1 MIIFELVCRQ
11 GHRFE
16 GWFASK
22 EDFARQSDEQ
32 MVRCPVCDDAK
43 VAIVPSAKVQVGK
56 PAAAPV
62 PATAPAAST
71 DTAGGDAMMGL
82 PPELVRKLREVIKA
96 TEDVGR
102 RFPDEARRIH
112 YDEAPARAIRGQATP
127 DEAAALQ
134 DEGIDVATL
143 PPFLTRDTH

>member
-1 MIIFELVCRQ
+1 MIIFELGCTE

-22 EDFARQSDEQ
+22 VDFARQSDAQ
-32 MVRCPVCDDAK
+32 MIRCPVCDDAK

-62 PATAPAAST
+62 PATPPAASAEA
-71 DTAGGDAMMGL
+71 AGVDAAPGL
-82 PPELVRKLREVIKA
+82 PPELLRRLREVIKA

-102 RFPDEARRIH
+102 RFPDEARKIH

-134 DEGIDVATL
+134 DEGIEVATL